1 MKKAIST
8 ILSLVMLVTPLV
20 GTACFAD
27 KPSDNVGAYVQNQ
40 ERNEQF
46 RPVKIAGCIAV
57 GTVAVGEAMLAG
69 LKIYKEKREPINN
82 WIKTRIY
89 EIAPYVLNATAYVLK
104 VTAPVSRKMI
114 FSTCAFLENV
124 YSSDICGGFFYWT
137 MMHPLDPLGLR
148 AQRDQQFKRDQQL

>member
-8 ILSLVMLVTPLV
+8 ILSLVMLATPLV
-20 GTACFAD
+20 GTTCFAD
-27 KPSDNVGAYVQNQ
+27 EPSDNVGAYVPNQ
-40 ERNEQF
+40 ERSEQF
-46 RPVKIAGCIAV
+46 RSVKIAGCIAV

-104 VTAPVSRKMI
+104 VTAPVTRPM
-114 FSTCAFLENV
+114 FLFTCNFLEQA
-124 YSSDICGGFFYWT
+124 YSKGICDGLFNWL

-148 AQRDQQFKRDQQL
+148 D